1 MKRLPTAT
9 SKRPAPRSEAQQPTI
24 CRPSSPDSIDF
35 AIQAL
40 GGSTEAIQL
49 WKLPSKAVA
58 ASSQQRIAELEEE
71 KNCLRRDI
79 NAEGQKCQLL
89 LDLVPAL
96 RIEVDQLQRKVDE
109 YDARIQEACQS
120 WEAGRS
126 VMT

>member
-1 MKRLPTAT
+1 MKRLSTAMG
-9 SKRPAPRSEAQQPTI
+9 KRPAPRSEAQHPRM

-40 GGSTEAIQL
+40 GGNTEAIQL

-79 NAEGQKCQLL
+79 DAEGQKCKLL

-96 RIEVDQLQRKVDE
+96 RSEVDQLQRKVEE
-109 YDARIQEACQS
+109 YNAEIQEACKS

-126 VMT
+126 AGT